1 MGMQADSASRRV
13 FGIMLKEVQ
22 ALTRKPFSV
31 PRASFILAAVLT
43 LSMALTAIPRGL
55 AQPLPGTFTSIDF
68 PSASFT
74 QAQGI
79 NPRGD
84 IVGQY
89 ISACVGHGFLISR
102 GSFTTIDFPGAN
114 SSFARGINPRGDIVG
129 RYDSAGVTH
138 GFLFSELPNRER
150 ATASE
155 KKGENT

>member
-1 MGMQADSASRRV
+1 MQADSASRRV

-31 PRASFILAAVLT
+31 PRASFVLAAVLT
-43 LSMALTAIPRGL
+43 LGMALTAIPRGL
-55 AQPLPGTFTSIDF
+55 AQPPLPGTFTSIDF
-68 PSASFT
+68 PGASFT

-84 IVGQY
+84 IVG
-89 ISACVGHGFLISR
+89 
-102 GSFTTIDFPGAN
+102 
-114 SSFARGINPRGDIVG
+114 
-129 RYDSAGVTH
+129 RYDSAGMTH

-155 KKGENT
+155 KKGETT